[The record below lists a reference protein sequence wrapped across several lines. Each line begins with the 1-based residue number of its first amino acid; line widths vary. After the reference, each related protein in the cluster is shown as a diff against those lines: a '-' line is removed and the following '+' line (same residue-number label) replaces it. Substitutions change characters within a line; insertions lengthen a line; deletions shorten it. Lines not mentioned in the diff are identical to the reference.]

1 MILNERKDYETLV
14 ITKRVLFHVKNIWEK
29 LQGTGRDKF
38 IGQIPVS
45 NLKTRDLKFPDY
57 FKAVQ
62 IEFTFDPSEQDYSIS
77 GFAKSSYMSSPDNK
91 QHRKSNAILAVQIF
105 INKEFKEDKAQ
116 FYSLYGTDFTALVKS
131 TIRHELEHTFQK
143 PDPDYRPDKSNSFQY
158 YYCDQETE
166 AYVSEAY
173 RQAKHYKVPFLQM
186 LEHTLEEV
194 KANLNRIYDAQPA
207 WKKWI
212 KKKNVDQEFE
222 FIKIKWLKY
231 AKKRFPKAVD
241 PNLKTKHSMNPPV

>member
-1 MILNERKDYETLV
+1 MILSERKDYETLV
-14 ITKRVLFHVKNIWEK
+14 ITKRVLFHVKNIWDK
-29 LQGTGRDKF
+29 MQGTGRDKF

-57 FKAVQ
+57 FKAIQ
-62 IEFTFDPSEQDYSIS
+62 IEFTFDPDEQDYSIS
-77 GFAKSSYMSSPDNK
+77 GFAKSSARWVNQETYNK
-91 QHRKSNAILAVQIF
+91 TESILAIQIF
-105 INKEFKEDKAQ
+105 INKEFKEDKKQ
-116 FYSLYGTDFTALVKS
+116 FFELYGTDFTALVKS
-131 TIRHELEHTFQK
+131 TIRHEIEHTYQK
-143 PDPDYRPDKSNSFQY
+143 ADPDYRPDKSNSFQY
-158 YYCDQETE
+158 YYCDPETE

-194 KANLNRIYDAQPA
+194 KANLNKIYDAQPA

-212 KKKNVDQEFE
+212 KKKNVEQEFE

-231 AKKRFPKAVD
+231 ARKRFPKGVD